1 MKGSIFSVVIPVLL
15 TAGVTNA
22 AEIYNKNGNKLD
34 IYGKV
39 DARHQF
45 SKITQSSDKSPINS
59 EDGDASYIRLGFR
72 GETQI
77 NDQLTGYGRWE
88 YNIQANKAEENNS
101 EGNQTRL
108 GFAGLK
114 LAKYGSLDYGR
125 NYGVLYDVNAWTD
138 VLPVF
143 GADSMSQAD
152 TYMTNRATGV
162 LTYRNTDFFGLV
174 DGLNFALQ
182 YQGKND
188 EESNNRRNSIR
199 KRSGERSKPNGGSNG
214 DGFGLSVT
222 YDIGNGISVGGAY
235 SNADRPITH
244 ERLVTSVARGERA
257 EAWNVGAKY
266 DANNLYL
273 AAMYGETHNMT
284 SFGYQDFVSAK
295 TRNIELTAQYQ
306 FDSGLR
312 PSLAY
317 VQSKGTTSFTHQDWV
332 KYISIGSYY
341 NFNKN
346 LSTYVD
352 YKINLV
358 HDNFYTK
365 HLDVNTN
372 NAVGVGLV
380 YQF

>member
-1 MKGSIFSVVIPVLL
+1 MKGSILAVVIPALL
-15 TAGVTNA
+15 TVGATNA
-22 AEIYNKNGNKLD
+22 TEIYNKDGNKLD
-34 IYGKV
+34 LYGKA

-45 SKITQSSDKSPINS
+45 SKAIQKSDSSPIRS
-59 EDGDASYIRLGFR
+59 EDGDASYVRLGFR

-77 NDQLTGYGRWE
+77 NHQLTGFGRWE
-88 YNIQANKAEENNS
+88 YEIQANNS
-101 EGNQTRL
+101 EADGAKGNKTRL

-114 LAKYGSLDYGR
+114 FAEYGSLDYGR

-143 GADSMSQAD
+143 GGDSMSQAD

-188 EESNNRRNSIR
+188 EDSKNGRNSLR
-199 KRSGERSKPNGGSNG
+199 KRGDVIKPNGGSNG

-222 YDIGNGISVGGAY
+222 YDMGYGISVGGAY
-235 SNADRPITH
+235 SNADRPIIH
-244 ERLVTSVARGERA
+244 ERLVTSIARGERA
-257 EAWNVGAKY
+257 EAWNIGAKY
-266 DANNLYL
+266 DANNVYL

-317 VQSKGTTSFTHQDWV
+317 VQSKGTTFITNQDWV

-341 NFNKN
+341 HFNKN
-346 LSTYVD
+346 MSAYID

-358 HDNFYTK
+358 KDNKDTNYFE
-365 HLDVNTN
+365 VNTQ

>member
-1 MKGSIFSVVIPVLL
+1 MKGRIFAVVIPALL
-15 TAGVTNA
+15 AAGAANA
-22 AEIYNKNGNKLD
+22 AEIYNKDSNKLD
-34 IYGKV
+34 MYGKV
-39 DARHQF
+39 DVRHQF
-45 SKITQSSDKSPINS
+45 SKATEKSEDDPFRS
-59 EDGDASYIRLGFR
+59 EDGDASYVRLGFR

-77 NDQLTGYGRWE
+77 NSQLTGYGRWE
-88 YNIQANKAEENNS
+88 YNIQANNAES
-101 EGNQTRL
+101 EGAKGNKTRL

-114 LAKYGSLDYGR
+114 FAQYGSLDYGR
-125 NYGVLYDVNAWTD
+125 NYGVLYDINVWTD

-188 EESNNRRNSIR
+188 DNNKNGRNSLS
-199 KRSGERSKPNGGSNG
+199 KRGDIIKPNGGSNG
-214 DGFGLSVT
+214 DGFGISAT
-222 YDIGNGISVGGAY
+222 YDIGYGISVGGAY
-235 SNADRPITH
+235 SNADRPIIH

-257 EAWNVGAKY
+257 EAWNIGAKY
-266 DANNLYL
+266 DANNVYL

-284 SFGYQDFVSAK
+284 SFGYRDVVSAK
-295 TRNIELTAQYQ
+295 TQNLELTAQYQ

-317 VQSKGTTSFTHQDWV
+317 VQSKGTNSFSKQDWV

-341 NFNKN
+341 SFNKN
-346 LSTYVD
+346 LSAYVD

-358 HDNFYTK
+358 KENVYTQYFE
-365 HLDVNTN
+365 VNTN

>member
-1 MKGSIFSVVIPVLL
+1 MKGSILAVVIPALL
-15 TAGVTNA
+15 IAGATNA
-22 AEIYNKNGNKLD
+22 AEIYNKDGNKLD
-34 IYGKV
+34 LYGKA

-45 SKITQSSDKSPINS
+45 SKAFQKSDSAPTRS
-59 EDGDASYIRLGFR
+59 EDGDASYVRLGFR

-77 NDQLTGYGRWE
+77 NNQLTGFGRWE
-88 YNIQANKAEENNS
+88 YEIQANNS
-101 EGNQTRL
+101 EADGAKGNKTRL

-114 LAKYGSLDYGR
+114 FAEYGSLDYGR
-125 NYGVLYDVNAWTD
+125 NYGVLYDINAWTD

-143 GADSMSQAD
+143 GGDSMSQAD

-188 EESNNRRNSIR
+188 EDSKNGRNSLL
-199 KRSGERSKPNGGSNG
+199 KRGDIIKPNGGGNG

-222 YDIGNGISVGGAY
+222 YDLGYGISVGGAY
-235 SNADRPITH
+235 SNADRPIIH

-266 DANNLYL
+266 DASNIYL

-284 SFGYQDFVSAK
+284 SFGYQDVVSAK

-317 VQSKGTTSFTHQDWV
+317 VQSKGTTFFTNQDWV

-346 LSTYVD
+346 MSAYID

-358 HDNFYTK
+358 KDNKYT
-365 HLDVNTN
+365 DYFEVNTQ
-372 NAVGVGLV
+372 NAIGVGLV

>member
-1 MKGSIFSVVIPVLL
+1 MKGSIFSVVIPVML
-15 TAGVTNA
+15 TAGVANA

-34 IYGKV
+34 FYGKV
-39 DARHQF
+39 DVRHQF
-45 SKITQSSDKSPINS
+45 AKITQKSDTYPIYS
-59 EDGDASYIRLGFR
+59 EDGDASYVRLGFR

-88 YNIQANKAEENNS
+88 YNIQANKAEANDS

-114 LAKYGSLDYGR
+114 LSKYGSLDYGR

-143 GADSMSQAD
+143 GADSMSLAD

-188 EESNNRRNSIR
+188 EDNKNGRNSHR
-199 KRSGERSKPNGGSNG
+199 KPGDITKPNGGSNG

-235 SNADRPITH
+235 SNSDRPITH

-284 SFGYQDFVSAK
+284 SFGYQDIVSAK

-306 FDSGLR
+306 LDSGLR

-317 VQSKGTTSFTHQDWV
+317 VQSRGTTFFTHQDWV

-346 LSTYVD
+346 LSAYVD

-358 HDNFYTK
+358 HDTPFTK
-365 HLDVNTN
+365 YLDVNTN
-372 NAVGVGLV
+372 NAVGIGLV